1 MIDKFPSRMLPQKEQ
16 QIVTMMGIQVIH
28 DGRDPLQIGRQLPIH
43 PTENIEKVGLGAP
56 WIALGITGPRGLP
69 QRAENV
75 AFASS
80 SIVEFLLSTLCW
92 PSRDVDELLA
102 RIALRRNWTHLIN
115 IENGTLF
122 RRL

>member
-1 MIDKFPSRMLPQKEQ
+1 
-16 QIVTMMGIQVIH
+16 MGIQVIH
-28 DGRDPLQIGRQLPIH
+28 NGIDPLQLGRQLRIY
-43 PTENIEKVGLGAP
+43 PTEKIEKIRLGSSGV
-56 WIALGITGPRGLP
+56 ALGIAHPRGFP
-69 QRAENV
+69 QRAENG

-80 SIVEFLLSTLCW
+80 SIVEFLLGALCW

-102 RIALRRNWTHLIN
+102 RIALRRNRTHLIN